1 MKISNQNQNEDY
13 IDSLITDKIGEK
25 EEITKKEIRQ
35 IVDLVLSSFGIFAGQ
50 KNAENKQGILDI
62 HRKTLAV
69 FCSSPSGGLELLPLR
84 PGSKVEIMINETWQT
99 VDVIADET
107 GRAMLNLSDDVAPIG
122 APARIPLAIKNQKI
136 NLLKGGRKNE

>member
-13 IDSLITDKIGEK
+13 IDSLITDKIAEK

-35 IVDLVLSSFGIFAGQ
+35 IVDLVLSAFGIFSGQ
-50 KNAENKQGILDI
+50 KNAENKQGIIDI
-62 HRKTLAV
+62 HRQTLAV

-84 PGSKVEIMINETWQT
+84 PGSKVEIMINDQWQM

-107 GRAMLNLSDDVAPIG
+107 GRAMLNLLDDVAPIG
-122 APARIPLAIKNQKI
+122 APARIPLAIENQKI
-136 NLLKGGRKNE
+136 NLLGERKNE

>member
-13 IDSLITDKIGEK
+13 IDSLITDKIAEK

-35 IVDLVLSSFGIFAGQ
+35 IVDLVLSAFGIFSGQ
-50 KNAENKQGILDI
+50 KNAENKQGIIDI
-62 HRKTLAV
+62 HRQTLAV

-107 GRAMLNLSDDVAPIG
+107 GRAMLNLPDEAAPIG
-122 APARIPLAIKNQKI
+122 APARIPLAIEKRKI
-136 NLLKGGRKNE
+136 NLLKGGTKNE